1 MLGPVS
7 AEYDYIVI
15 GSGSSGGVVA
25 SRLSEDPTVRVLLL
39 EAGGSDRTAL
49 IRKPGM
55 GGVVHMVKPLKKRL
69 DWGFRTIPQA
79 HMNDRRLPYTRG
91 RVLGGFELDQRD
103 ALSPRSPAELRRLGG
118 RRL

>member
-1 MLGPVS
+1 MS

-15 GSGSSGGVVA
+15 GSGSSGGIVA

-55 GGVVHMVKPLKKRL
+55 GGVVHMVKALKKKL
-69 DWGFRTIPQA
+69 DWGFRTVPQA
-79 HMNDRRLPYTRG
+79 HMNERRVPYTRG
-91 RVLGGFELDQRD
+91 QGARRLELHQRD
-103 ALSPRSPAELRRLGG
+103 ALPPRSPAELRRLGG
-118 RRL
+118 RGL